1 MKVINTKAINIL
13 QTIAITLSVSH
24 INPIVQI
31 RTNKKAKILKLIRLR
46 SQNTKKPIITENK
59 YKRYLTSKNKKFIDL

>member
-13 QTIAITLSVSH
+13 QTIAITLSFNH

-59 YKRYLTSKNKKFIDL
+59 YKRYLTSKNKKFIGL